1 MGWLPLGL
9 VATWPR
15 QAPKPWSDPTTSRG
29 GRTTPLVFLLSCT
42 LSHFSPVRFFAIS
55 WTVIPQVPLSM
66 GFPRQEYW
74 RGLPSPPLED
84 LPDSG
89 IEPAPLMSPA
99 LAGGFFT
106 TNATWEAFCIS
117 EELANLSGE
126 GNGTPLQYSCL
137 ENPMDGGACWLQS
150 MGSLRVGHD

>member
-29 GRTTPLVFLLSCT
+29 GRTTSLVFLLSCT

-55 WTVIPQVPLSM
+55 WTVVPQVPLSM

-106 TNATWEAFCIS
+106 TSTTWEAHCITYSDAKSTVLAPESDPRFTSGFCEYS
-117 EELANLSGE
+117 RVSGF
-126 GNGTPLQYSCL
+126 
-137 ENPMDGGACWLQS
+137 
-150 MGSLRVGHD
+150 